1 MYSGN
6 FSNNGLR
13 TKLRYVKGLLPAGS
27 LRRGHLEVL
36 LCCMALQ
43 LLRIC
48 VQIPVPLLRPPQAN
62 DVKPLPTFLLNGME
76 VLTFVCRLLGK
87 DTSGPD

>member
-1 MYSGN
+1 MLKAFCLQDLYAEDIW
-6 FSNNGLR
+6 R
-13 TKLRYVKGLLPAGS
+13 C
-27 LRRGHLEVL
+27 L

-62 DVKPLPTFLLNGME
+62 DVKPLPAFLLNGME